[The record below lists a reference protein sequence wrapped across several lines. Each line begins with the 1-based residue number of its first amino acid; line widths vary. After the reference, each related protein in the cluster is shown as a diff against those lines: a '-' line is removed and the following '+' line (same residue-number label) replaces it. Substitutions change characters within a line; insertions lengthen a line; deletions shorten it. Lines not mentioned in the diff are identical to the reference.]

1 MREAHQRN
9 AFGAS
14 SKLSV
19 QFGIDWAK
27 RLVKRHKQGMPV
39 NRDELKTACNI
50 LAAEMGAR

>member
-27 RLVKRHKQGMPV
+27 RLVRRMKQGLPV
-39 NRDELKTACNI
+39 NGDELKVARAI
-50 LAAEMGAR
+50 LEAVR